1 MRCRAV
7 GVSELGL
14 GSLALELGYD
24 LLGYAK
30 SNEVIQG
37 IFFKENP
44 LSNII
49 VYCTAVASGI

>member
-1 MRCRAV
+1 MN
-7 GVSELGL
+7 
-14 GSLALELGYD
+14 ALPSGRSIGAWPREF
-24 LLGYAK
+24 GYAK